1 MLFLN
6 QLADPMAIYSP
17 EKLKDAVRIYHI
29 IFRFMCPHKT
39 CIAVDSHNSSDR

>member
-1 MLFLN
+1 MAFMLFLN

-29 IFRFMCPHKT
+29 ILSFYVPSQDLHC
-39 CIAVDSHNSSDR
+39 S